1 MKDVLEYSDDELKS
15 MSDEDL
21 KVLLKQAENLES
33 LFNVSQL
40 VQKTLINSL
49 YGALGNTYFPLFN
62 EDMAAAITGNGRYF
76 IQKAANT
83 VEAGLQKILPSDDP
97 YIIYGD
103 TDSFYMAIAP
113 IMEKYQEKN
122 PNLSINEYVEWADQF
137 EKKYIQPLV
146 QKAIED
152 FAHEL
157 NAYNKDAIGCE
168 REIIADCLAPNTTL
182 KVKTGDDVKKMT
194 ISKLGEIHGLCS
206 RGKFEDIVDL
216 SDKDVRIL
224 SYNPNTGEKELKR
237 VLNVQKKVTKKRMLT
252 LTAPNNKSITVTED
266 HRFAVHTNN
275 GIIFKQ
281 AKDITVYDD
290 VEFFNSAGMKDIIV
304 SEAKYVDE
312 RKIVYDIEVEDNHN
326 FYANNFLVHNCGVF
340 AAKKK
345 YYLRVRDDEGTRF
358 PEDSPYFKKMGL
370 EVIKSSTPIW
380 SKKYLQEAI
389 PHILDK
395 NNDELLEW
403 LKTIKN
409 EFVQVD
415 PNEIAA
421 VGAASRLDYDLDAG
435 SVPFGSRA
443 AIVYNNYI
451 KENGLDSKFEPIQ
464 AGEKFKRLYLTT
476 PNKFNSDV
484 IGFKNEDF
492 VNEIDCIDYD
502 TQFEKLF
509 LKPLELMVES
519 LKYNLKKETQSLDD
533 W

>member
-1 MKDVLEYSDDELKS
+1 MIMQEKIEIHDEFEI
-15 MSDEDL
+15 EDL
-21 KVLLKQAENLES
+21 GIQEEWVYDIEVEDNHN
-33 LFNVSQL
+33 FFGNNIL
-40 VQKTLINSL
+40 VHN
-49 YGALGNTYFPLFN
+49 
-62 EDMAAAITGNGRYF
+62 
-76 IQKAANT
+76 
-83 VEAGLQKILPSDDP
+83 
-97 YIIYGD
+97 
-103 TDSFYMAIAP
+103 SFYMSIAP

-168 REIIADCLAPNTTL
+168 REIIAD
-182 KVKTGDDVKKMT
+182 
-194 ISKLGEIHGLCS
+194 S
-206 RGKFEDIVDL
+206 
-216 SDKDVRIL
+216 
-224 SYNPNTGEKELKR
+224 
-237 VLNVQKKVTKKRMLT
+237 
-252 LTAPNNKSITVTED
+252 
-266 HRFAVHTNN
+266 
-275 GIIFKQ
+275 
-281 AKDITVYDD
+281 
-290 VEFFNSAGMKDIIV
+290 
-304 SEAKYVDE
+304 
-312 RKIVYDIEVEDNHN
+312 
-326 FYANNFLVHNCGVF
+326 GVF